1 MQRALAVFVCLL
13 TILMAGCATKFAPR
27 AEKRTD
33 ENAARS
39 VALTWLQLLDQG
51 NYESVIFKTSF
62 EDKSPTSIH
71 ESRFTIYGSES
82 DVGH

>member
-1 MQRALAVFVCLL
+1 MQRALAIFVCLL
-13 TILMAGCATKFAPR
+13 TILTAARATQFAPR

-51 NYESVIFKTSF
+51 NYKSVIFKTSF

-71 ESRFTIYGSES
+71 DLRF
-82 DVGH
+82 